1 MTIAPMRQH
10 LLQITAATRVGQEL
24 CPRSMPRAWMSAPV
38 ASETRRP
45 LRASREI
52 RACSA
57 AGPESGGDQQRT
69 ELIAVQPDGVRLIV

>member
-1 MTIAPMRQH
+1 
-10 LLQITAATRVGQEL
+10 
-24 CPRSMPRAWMSAPV
+24 V
-38 ASETRRP
+38 ASETLKP
-45 LRASREI
+45 MKANREV